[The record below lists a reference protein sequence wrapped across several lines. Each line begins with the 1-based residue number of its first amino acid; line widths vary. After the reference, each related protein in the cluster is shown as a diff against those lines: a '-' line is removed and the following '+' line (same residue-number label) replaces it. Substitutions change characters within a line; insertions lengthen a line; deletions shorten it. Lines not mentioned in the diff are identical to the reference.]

1 MSAAGER
8 VRDAAEAK
16 AVQSPQVNVGLALSY
31 RKEGTIQAGHWCVG
45 GSSAL
50 YVRGQKPYAAAMATS
65 APHRR
70 VIMDADDVRRV
81 TARLAHDIDDRVRAA
96 AHGPLG
102 LNPALLTLVG
112 IRTGGAHLAH
122 RLARALGPIAGRVP
136 DVGILDI
143 TLYRDDVLAGGAM
156 PVLQGTEID
165 FDIEG
170 RPIILVDDVLFT
182 GRTVR
187 AALEA
192 LLDLGRPAAVML
204 AVLVDRGL
212 RELPIAPDFV
222 GRSVETSRAE
232 RVDVAFV
239 ESGADADDVSISLA
253 ADRRLR

>member
-1 MSAAGER
+1 M
-8 VRDAAEAK
+8 V
-16 AVQSPQVNVGLALSY
+16 SP
-31 RKEGTIQAGHWCVG
+31 
-45 GSSAL
+45 
-50 YVRGQKPYAAAMATS
+50 AT
-65 APHRR
+65 HRR

-81 TARLAHDIDDRVRAA
+81 TARLAHDIDDKVRAA
-96 AHGPLG
+96 AQGPL
-102 LNPALLTLVG
+102 ALDPSLLALVG

-122 RLARALGPIAGRVP
+122 RLAKELTAIAGREP
-136 DVGILDI
+136 EVGILDI

-156 PVLQGTEID
+156 PLLQGTEID
-165 FDIEG
+165 FDIER

-192 LLDLGRPAAVML
+192 LLDVGRPAAVML

-232 RVDVAFV
+232 RVDVDLV
-239 ESGADADDVSISLA
+239 ESGAA
-253 ADRRLR
+253 ADGVSVTLNAERRRR

>member
-1 MSAAGER
+1 M
-8 VRDAAEAK
+8 V
-16 AVQSPQVNVGLALSY
+16 SP
-31 RKEGTIQAGHWCVG
+31 
-45 GSSAL
+45 
-50 YVRGQKPYAAAMATS
+50 AT
-65 APHRR
+65 HRR

-81 TARLAHDIDDRVRAA
+81 TARLAHDIDDKVRAA
-96 AHGPLG
+96 AQGPL
-102 LNPALLTLVG
+102 ALDPSLLALVG

-122 RLARALGPIAGRVP
+122 RLAKELAAIAGREP
-136 DVGILDI
+136 EVGILDI

-156 PVLQGTEID
+156 PLLQGTEID
-165 FDIEG
+165 FDIER

-192 LLDLGRPAAVML
+192 LLDVGRPAAVML

-232 RVDVAFV
+232 RVDVDLV
-239 ESGADADDVSISLA
+239 ESGAA
-253 ADRRLR
+253 ADGVSVTLNAERRRR